1 LSFFGYVFH
10 GLLCLILLAVSGLAI
25 SAGAQSLHLGM
36 LPWTGSTLLYTL
48 LFGSLAGLVVV
59 VLAIK
64 GRWRPLFVLW
74 SLVVTILLL
83 KGYIFS
89 GYRFSPG
96 EFGTAMFLIVC
107 SLVALLGSGM
117 GRGSRARRRAATSVD
132 F

>member
-1 LSFFGYVFH
+1 MEVIRALLSFFGYVFH

-48 LFGSLAGLVVV
+48 LFGSLAGLVVI

-74 SLVVTILLL
+74 SLVVAILLL

-117 GRGSRARRRAATSVD
+117 GRGSRARR
-132 F
+132 